1 MEHSMKKH
9 RNRQETHNTATNYRV
24 DQPDSELKAY
34 QPEQELVP
42 EKRERSRAD
51 RMEPCT
57 LCGKPSYCYSRK
69 RLISYFKCKG
79 YNGVPGCGWT
89 FTKLNK
95 HIKD

>member
-1 MEHSMKKH
+1 MKKH
-9 RNRQETHNTATNYRV
+9 RNRQETHNTATNYSHTE
-24 DQPDSELKAY
+24 PPETELKAY
-34 QPEQELVP
+34 QPEDAP
-42 EKRERSRAD
+42 KREKSRAD

-57 LCGKPSYCYSRK
+57 LCGNAAYCYSRK

-79 YNGVPGCGWT
+79 YNGVLGCGHT